1 MNTRLSKS
9 SKRKQKPIWKLIS
22 FVGCISLFL
31 PTYYWIKILVASDNE
46 LHSDSMF
53 TEQDSDTSMYQI
65 SSNNSER
72 SESPKVAEKSNVQ
85 RKHDNQRKRMG
96 LPGIAWLMSYP
107 NSGTTFTLA
116 LVETISNSTVATN
129 YGKGYQLRFHEHV
142 EPIPV
147 SSKSPTGP
155 FLLSPEKSL
164 PPVDSF
170 ILTKTHCG
178 GYCFRCALDMYIE
191 TKHSFKSKCARGTIM
206 DSNQKMRSSQYDF
219 NIVEKA
225 IHLVRDPFDNIV
237 SNFHL
242 DRKKKVKEEK
252 TAWLLKFP
260 NNASGFQKWCHSI
273 DELHY
278 KDEVNS
284 KFLPDFITT
293 LYRDVPCHTLFYLF
307 TEWHNLARQVTL
319 DLSLPTLVIHYEEY
333 EHNFE
338 STLSN
343 IIEFLNLPR
352 AQEPT
357 EFISGKVY
365 SEYFTLDE
373 RLAAKKLVR
382 TIADEWTWSEVSK
395 YFP

>member
-1 MNTRLSKS
+1 MSQGSVLS
-9 SKRKQKPIWKLIS
+9 
-22 FVGCISLFL
+22 
-31 PTYYWIKILVASDNE
+31 
-46 LHSDSMF
+46 F

-65 SSNNSER
+65 SSNNK
-72 SESPKVAEKSNVQ
+72 SESPKDAEKSNVQ
-85 RKHDNQRKRMG
+85 RKHDIQRKRMG

-107 NSGTTFTLA
+107 NSGTTFTLQ
-116 LVETISNSTVATN
+116 LVETVSKSTVATN
-129 YGKGYQLRFHEHV
+129 YGQEYQLRFHEHV
-142 EPIPV
+142 DAIPV
-147 SSKSPTGP
+147 SNKSSNGP

-178 GYCFRCALDMYIE
+178 GYCFFCLYIE
-191 TKHSFKSKCARGTIM
+191 TKHSFKSQCAQGNTV
-206 DSNQKMRSSQYDF
+206 DSNQKVRSSQYDF

-237 SNFHL
+237 SNFHH
-242 DRKKKVKEEK
+242 DRNKKVKGDN

-260 NNASGFQKWCHSI
+260 NNASGFKKWCHSI

-278 KDEVNS
+278 RDEVNS

-307 TEWHNLARQVTL
+307 AEWHNLARQVTL

-333 EHNFE
+333 EQNFE

-343 IIEFLNLPR
+343 IMEFLNLPR
-352 AQEPT
+352 AQKPI

-365 SEYFTLDE
+365 NDYFTLDE
-373 RLAAKKLVR
+373 RLAAKKLVQA
-382 TIADEWTWSEVSK
+382 ISDEWTWNEVSK